1 MPPFIEFIA
10 PPLPHYIVSG
20 SAVIPVGGKHPSR
33 QNIGAF
39 DLLVVEHG
47 RLFIGEED
55 RHYEVTAGHALIL
68 RPDCYHYALEGCR
81 EDTLHHWLH
90 FQLMGDWRIIEGEEY
105 RHCGCSLPD
114 RDMLSAIS
122 LPPFTATSYTVP
134 LPQYAKLTQPQKIIT
149 LLNELTDLNRDI
161 HLDSVRLR
169 QQALFQNVI
178 VELSASSTQAGLPP
192 QSACAEKAASYLR
205 EHYDEPFSAQ
215 KLGES
220 INFHPVYIARC
231 MQKVFGCSPAVY
243 LQRLRIEQAK
253 LLLLQTDLTIE
264 RIAEQVGF
272 NQAAYFTACFSKIE
286 GMSPR
291 KYRQRFIWNQPD
303 PSETF

>member
-1 MPPFIEFIA
+1 MPPIIEFTA

-39 DLLVVEHG
+39 DLLVVEYGCLYISEEG
-47 RLFIGEED
+47 RD
-55 RHYEVTAGHALIL
+55 YEVPAGHSLIL

-90 FQLMGDWRIIEGEEY
+90 FQLLGEWRVVEEEDY
-105 RHCGCSLPD
+105 QHCRCSLTDQGTPG
-114 RDMLSAIS
+114 SIS

-134 LPQYAKLTQPQKIIT
+134 LPQYAKLAQPQKMIA
-149 LLNELTDLNRDI
+149 LLKELTDLNRDL

-169 QQALFQNVI
+169 QQSLFQDVI
-178 VELSASSTQAGLPP
+178 VELSASSSNARLSP

-205 EHYDEPFSAQ
+205 EHYNEPFSAQ

-243 LQRLRIEQAK
+243 LQRLRIQQAK
-253 LLLLQTDLTIE
+253 LLLVQTDLTIE

-272 NQAAYFTACFSKIE
+272 NQAAYFTACFSKTE

-291 KYRQRFIWNQPD
+291 KYRQRFTWSKD
-303 PSETF
+303 

>member
-134 LPQYAKLTQPQKIIT
+134 LPQYAKLAQPQKIIT

-178 VELSASSTQAGLPP
+178 VELSASSTQSGLPP

>member
-1 MPPFIEFIA
+1 MPPIIEFTA

-39 DLLVVEHG
+39 DLLVVEYGCLYISEEG
-47 RLFIGEED
+47 RD
-55 RHYEVTAGHALIL
+55 YEVPAGHSLIL

-90 FQLMGDWRIIEGEEY
+90 FQLLGEWRVVEEEDY
-105 RHCGCSLPD
+105 QHCGCSLTDQGAPG
-114 RDMLSAIS
+114 SIS

-134 LPQYAKLTQPQKIIT
+134 LPQYAKLAQPQKMIA
-149 LLNELTDLNRDI
+149 LLKELTDLNRDL

-169 QQALFQNVI
+169 QQALFQDVI
-178 VELSASSTQAGLPP
+178 VELSASSSNAGLSP

-205 EHYDEPFSAQ
+205 EHYNEPFSAQ

-243 LQRLRIEQAK
+243 LQRLRIQQAK
-253 LLLLQTDLTIE
+253 LLLVQTDLTIE

-272 NQAAYFTACFSKIE
+272 NQAAYFTACFSKTE

-291 KYRQRFIWNQPD
+291 KYRQRFTWSKD
-303 PSETF
+303 

>member
-1 MPPFIEFIA
+1 MPPIIEFTA

-47 RLFIGEED
+47 RLFIGEEG
-55 RHYEVTAGHALIL
+55 RQYEVAAGHALIL
-68 RPDCYHYALEGCR
+68 RPDCYHYAPQGCR

-90 FQLMGDWRIIEGEEY
+90 FQLMGDWRVVEEEEY
-105 RHCGCSLPD
+105 RHCGCSMTDKDIPG
-114 RDMLSAIS
+114 SIS

-134 LPQYAKLTQPQKIIT
+134 LPQYAKLAQPQKIIT
-149 LLNELTDLNRDI
+149 LLNELVELNRDI

-169 QQALFQNVI
+169 QQALFQDVI
-178 VELSASSTQAGLPP
+178 VELSASSSPAGLPP
-192 QSACAEKAASYLR
+192 QSTCAEKAASYLR

-243 LQRLRIEQAK
+243 LQRLRIDQAK

-272 NQAAYFTACFSKIE
+272 NQAAYFTACFSKTE

-291 KYRQRFIWNQPD
+291 KYRQRFTWNM
-303 PSETF
+303 E

>member
-1 MPPFIEFIA
+1 MPPIIEFTA

-39 DLLVVEHG
+39 DLLVVEYGCLYISEEG
-47 RLFIGEED
+47 RD
-55 RHYEVTAGHALIL
+55 YEVPAGHSLIL

-90 FQLMGDWRIIEGEEY
+90 FQLLGEWRVVEEEDY
-105 RHCGCSLPD
+105 QHCGCSLTDQGTPG
-114 RDMLSAIS
+114 SIS

-134 LPQYAKLTQPQKIIT
+134 LPQYAKLAQPQKMIA
-149 LLNELTDLNRDI
+149 LLKELTDLNRDL

-169 QQALFQNVI
+169 QQALFQDVI
-178 VELSASSTQAGLPP
+178 VELSASSSNARLSP

-205 EHYDEPFSAQ
+205 EHYNEPFSAQ

-243 LQRLRIEQAK
+243 LQRLRIQQAK

-272 NQAAYFTACFSKIE
+272 NQAAYFTACFSKTE

-291 KYRQRFIWNQPD
+291 KYRQRFTWSKD
-303 PSETF
+303 